1 MLTRCGLGSPYAA
14 PQTAS
19 ASADM
24 RVLMNVVSI
33 ERSKSGDAEAAG
45 RAGNGQGRYCWER
58 SSRESLSEAL

>member
-1 MLTRCGLGSPYAA
+1 
-14 PQTAS
+14 
-19 ASADM
+19 
-24 RVLMNVVSI
+24 MNVVSI